1 MKKLLR
7 RFQKKDFAYHRKW
20 YAGFPVGETIIF
32 LTILVC
38 TLIEVALV
46 L

>member
-7 RFQKKDFAYHRKW
+7 RFQKKEIQYHRRW
-20 YAGFPVGETIIF
+20 ITGFPVSEMVIF

-38 TLIEVALV
+38 ALLEIELF